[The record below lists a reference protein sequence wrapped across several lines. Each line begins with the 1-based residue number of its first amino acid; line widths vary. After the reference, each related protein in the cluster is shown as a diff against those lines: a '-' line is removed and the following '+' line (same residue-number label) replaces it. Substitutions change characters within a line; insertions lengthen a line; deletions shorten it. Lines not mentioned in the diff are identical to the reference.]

1 MKAPPTWKLKSL
13 NEETKGST
21 PVKRNFLREQLFL
34 ADIFPPTLAF
44 IFYTFLNEQL
54 QCWKLGKQGCL
65 HPKVSCFFFKHQ
77 PIVSDK
83 QATCKSFR
91 TSNYGE
97 VCSRFSTQLYI
108 YINRLKIIQAISR
121 SSFSVA
127 SYDSFHLLVGENYFH
142 FYVCSALISL
152 ALDNGIK
159 QTISGK
165 K

>member
-1 MKAPPTWKLKSL
+1 MSNCSVESWGNKVLHIQRS
-13 NEETKGST
+13 
-21 PVKRNFLREQLFL
+21 PVSFSNTNQLSV
-34 ADIFPPTLAF
+34 I
-44 IFYTFLNEQL
+44 NRQL
-54 QCWKLGKQGCL
+54 V
-65 HPKVSCFFFKHQ
+65 KVSERQTMVKFALDFQ
-77 PIVSDK
+77 
-83 QATCKSFR
+83 R
-91 TSNYGE
+91 N
-97 VCSRFSTQLYI
+97 YI

>member
-1 MKAPPTWKLKSL
+1 MSNCSVESWGNKVVYIQRS
-13 NEETKGST
+13 
-21 PVKRNFLREQLFL
+21 PVSFSNTNQLSVINRQL
-34 ADIFPPTLAF
+34 VKVSERQTLAKF
-44 IFYTFLNEQL
+44 ALDFQ
-54 QCWKLGKQGCL
+54 
-65 HPKVSCFFFKHQ
+65 
-77 PIVSDK
+77 
-83 QATCKSFR
+83 R
-91 TSNYGE
+91 NYI
-97 VCSRFSTQLYI
+97 YI